1 MAWPPP
7 RCPWSP
13 APTSSRRLQND
24 GRATPQLGQ
33 GSRRRD
39 AVRIAQ
45 VAGRGVRGRTGN
57 PVPRAGRPR
66 PVRRNTAFLARRP
79 RRRSHLD
86 AAADGGTPGRTEGLS
101 HRPGVHQTQRPRS
114 RPYQPA
120 DSGGVGRG
128 GRLSVPHQLADV
140 FGGDVQPSRVRSRR
154 RRISRRRHPACADGE
169 GGDPHRSRPAV
180 TPIYPFSAIV
190 GHDRLRLA
198 LLLCAVRPE
207 IGGVL
212 IRGEK
217 GTAKST
223 AVRALA
229 HVLAEVDGASLV
241 ELPIGATEDRVVGSL
256 DLQKVLRDG
265 EHAFSPGLLAR
276 AHGGV
281 LYVDEVNLLHDHLVD
296 VILDAAAMGR
306 VHVERDG
313 VSHSHEARF
322 VLIGTMNP
330 EEGELRP
337 QLLDR
342 FGLTVDVHASRDVEV
357 RADVI
362 RQRMA
367 FEAEPAVF
375 AERYAEADAELARRV
390 AAARLRVGSVAL
402 PDNELRRIA
411 ALCAAFDVDG
421 MRADLVVARTAVAHA
436 AWRGASVVAEEDIR
450 VAAELALPHR
460 RRRDPFDDPGLDP
473 EQLDDAMAQARGAAD
488 EPDPDP
494 PGGGESTSAES
505 SEDAVPQRN
514 SASHSRPSAAPSP
527 VFRTRA
533 LVVPGVG
540 EGAPG
545 RRSRARNRTGKA
557 ISATDE
563 RDAGHGVHVF
573 GTLLATAAR
582 QRHPGAPR
590 PQPEDVRRAI
600 REGREGNLVIFV
612 VDASGSMAARD
623 RMSAVSGATLSLLRD
638 AYQRRDKVAVIT
650 FRQQDAQLLLPPTT
664 SVHIAGRRLA
674 RFDTGGKTPLAQGLL
689 AARDVVVR
697 EKARDRARRSLVVVL
712 TDGRATGGP
721 DPLGRA
727 RVAAARLVAEGA
739 AAVVI
744 DCETSYV
751 RLGWAEEL
759 AMQLGA
765 PSVRLAQLRADALTD
780 VVRTAA

>member
-1 MAWPPP
+1 MV
-7 RCPWSP
+7 
-13 APTSSRRLQND
+13 
-24 GRATPQLGQ
+24 
-33 GSRRRD
+33 
-39 AVRIAQ
+39 AVNH
-45 VAGRGVRGRTGN
+45 T
-57 PVPRAGRPR
+57 
-66 PVRRNTAFLARRP
+66 
-79 RRRSHLD
+79 
-86 AAADGGTPGRTEGLS
+86 
-101 HRPGVHQTQRPRS
+101 
-114 RPYQPA
+114 
-120 DSGGVGRG
+120 
-128 GRLSVPHQLADV
+128 
-140 FGGDVQPSRVRSRR
+140 
-154 RRISRRRHPACADGE
+154 
-169 GGDPHRSRPAV
+169 
-180 TPIYPFSAIV
+180 YPFSALV
-190 GHDRLRLA
+190 GQDRLRLA
-198 LLLCAVRPE
+198 LLLCAVHPE

-223 AVRALA
+223 AVRGLA
-229 HVLAEVDGASLV
+229 AVLSGVDDDARLV

-296 VILDAAAMGR
+296 VLLDAAAMGR

-313 VSHSHEARF
+313 ISHTHDARF

-342 FGLTVDVHASRDVEV
+342 FGLTVDVAASRDVDIRVE
-357 RADVI
+357 VI
-362 RQRMA
+362 RARMD
-367 FEAEPAVF
+367 FEADPQAFVDRHAV
-375 AERYAEADAELARRV
+375 ADAELSDRI
-390 AAARLRVGSVAL
+390 AAARAAIGSVLL
-402 PDNELRRIA
+402 PDSELRRIA

-436 AWRGASVVAEEDIR
+436 AWRGATTVAEEDIR

-473 EQLDDAMAQARGAAD
+473 ERLEEAMQQAGESASQSAPESGSD
-488 EPDPDP
+488 PEPDPDP
-494 PGGGESTSAES
+494 DFDPPGGGGGSDAES
-505 SEDAVPQRN
+505 QAPQGNSSQSAVKQSSTRQ
-514 SASHSRPSAAPSP
+514 SGSPSA
-527 VFRTRA
+527 VFRTKA

-545 RRSRARNRTGKA
+545 RRSRARNRTGTPIA
-557 ISATDE
+557 ATAE
-563 RDAGHGVHVF
+563 PGTGHGLHMF
-573 GTLLATAAR
+573 ATLLATAGR
-582 QRHPGAPR
+582 QQGAGLPR
-590 PQPEDVRRAI
+590 PRPEDVRRAV

-650 FRQQDAQLLLPPTT
+650 FRQQDAQLLLPPTS
-664 SVHIAGRRLA
+664 SVHIASRRLA

-689 AARDVVVR
+689 AARDLVIR

-721 DPLGRA
+721 DPLGRT
-727 RVAAARLVAEGA
+727 RTAAAALLAEGA
-739 AAVVI
+739 AAVVV
-744 DCETSYV
+744 DCETSFV
-751 RLGWAEEL
+751 RLEL
-759 AMQLGA
+759 AGQLAQQLGA
-765 PSVRLAQLRADALTD
+765 PAVRLEQLRATELTRLVQD
-780 VVRTAA
+780 QTAA

>member
-1 MAWPPP
+1 M
-7 RCPWSP
+7 
-13 APTSSRRLQND
+13 
-24 GRATPQLGQ
+24 TP
-33 GSRRRD
+33 S
-39 AVRIAQ
+39 
-45 VAGRGVRGRTGN
+45 
-57 PVPRAGRPR
+57 
-66 PVRRNTAFLARRP
+66 
-79 RRRSHLD
+79 
-86 AAADGGTPGRTEGLS
+86 
-101 HRPGVHQTQRPRS
+101 
-114 RPYQPA
+114 
-120 DSGGVGRG
+120 
-128 GRLSVPHQLADV
+128 
-140 FGGDVQPSRVRSRR
+140 
-154 RRISRRRHPACADGE
+154 
-169 GGDPHRSRPAV
+169 
-180 TPIYPFSAIV
+180 YPFSAIV

-229 HVLAEVDGASLV
+229 HVLADIDGASLV

-265 EHAFSPGLLAR
+265 EHAFQPGLLAR

-367 FEAEPAVF
+367 FEADPAAF
-375 AERYAEADAELARRV
+375 AERYAAADAELARRV
-390 AAARLRVGSVAL
+390 AAARSVVGAVVL

-436 AWRGASVVAEEDIR
+436 AWRGADVVTEDDIR

-460 RRRDPFDDPGLDP
+460 RRRDPFDDPGLDQD
-473 EQLDDAMAQARGAAD
+473 QLDEAMAQAGESAD
-488 EPDPDP
+488 DPEPEPDPDS
-494 PGGGESTSAES
+494 PGGG
-505 SEDAVPQRN
+505 SETGSGSENSMPQRN
-514 SASHSRPSAAPSP
+514 SSAQSRPNAAPSA

-557 ISATDE
+557 ISPTDD
-563 RDAGHGVHVF
+563 RQAGHGVHVF
-573 GTLLATAAR
+573 GTLLAAAGR
-582 QRHPGAPR
+582 QRRPGRPR
-590 PQPEDVRRAI
+590 PQPDDVRRAI

-623 RMSAVSGATLSLLRD
+623 RMSAVGGATLSLLRD

-650 FRQQDAQLLLPPTT
+650 FRQQDAQVLLPPTS
-664 SVHIAGRRLA
+664 SVHIASRRLA

-727 RVAAARLVAEGA
+727 RTAARLLVAEGA
-739 AAVVI
+739 AAVVV

-751 RLGWAEEL
+751 RLGLAEQL
-759 AMQLGA
+759 AGHLGA
-765 PSVRLAQLRADALTD
+765 PAVRLAQLRADALTD

>member
-1 MAWPPP
+1 M
-7 RCPWSP
+7 
-13 APTSSRRLQND
+13 
-24 GRATPQLGQ
+24 
-33 GSRRRD
+33 
-39 AVRIAQ
+39 
-45 VAGRGVRGRTGN
+45 
-57 PVPRAGRPR
+57 
-66 PVRRNTAFLARRP
+66 
-79 RRRSHLD
+79 
-86 AAADGGTPGRTEGLS
+86 
-101 HRPGVHQTQRPRS
+101 
-114 RPYQPA
+114 
-120 DSGGVGRG
+120 
-128 GRLSVPHQLADV
+128 
-140 FGGDVQPSRVRSRR
+140 
-154 RRISRRRHPACADGE
+154 
-169 GGDPHRSRPAV
+169 

-229 HVLAEVDGASLV
+229 HILAAVGAAEAATSGGVGGHLV

-313 VSHSHEARF
+313 VSHNHEASF

-342 FGLTVDVHASRDVEV
+342 FGLTVDVHASRDVDV

-367 FEAEPAVF
+367 FEADPAAF
-375 AERYAEADAELARRV
+375 SDRYADADAELARCV
-390 AAARLRVGSVAL
+390 AVARATVGSVLL

-727 RVAAARLVAEGA
+727 RTAAALLVAEGA
-739 AAVVI
+739 AAVVV
-744 DCETSYV
+744 DCETSHV
-751 RLGWAEEL
+751 RLGLAEQL
-759 AMQLGA
+759 AGYLGA
-765 PSVRLAQLRADALTD
+765 PAVRLAQLRADGLAD